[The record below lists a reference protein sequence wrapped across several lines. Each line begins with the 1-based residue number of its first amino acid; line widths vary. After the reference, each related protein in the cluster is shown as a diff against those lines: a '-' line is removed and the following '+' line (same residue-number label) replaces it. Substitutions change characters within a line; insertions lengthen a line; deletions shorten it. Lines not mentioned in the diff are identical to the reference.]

1 METRRLRLIGIPL
14 AINVILSWMVLPI
27 AIPPF
32 AGYSLRELVDV
43 ALWQGIGTVGWP
55 IAILGWL
62 LSSPF
67 GQEAHRLGALLL
79 TLIYPG
85 MLILL
90 LRALTARVLRRC
102 ELALLHI
109 LVAFSFALV
118 WQQVLTGMD
127 FMVG

>member
-1 METRRLRLIGIPL
+1 LRLIGIPL

-27 AIPPF
+27 AIPSF

-55 IAILGWL
+55 LAILGWL

-67 GQEAHRLGALLL
+67 GQEAHRLGGSLLL
-79 TLIYPG
+79 TLMYPG

-102 ELALLHI
+102 ELALLHM

-118 WQQVLTGMD
+118 WQQILTGLD